1 MNEADKFHIYCDES
15 CQNAHRYTVI
25 GATLC
30 RPDAAGKVSARLNE
44 LVELHGRGSSRE
56 LKWTNL
62 KGHKLNLYREVI
74 SAYFEMMDRRMLR
87 YQCLVIDNNHVN
99 HDLYS
104 EGDHDLGFTKFMF
117 VLLYSFAEML
127 RSNVHFHAFIDER
140 STKRPI
146 EVMKYA
152 LNNKCKTHLPAHRQ
166 PFQSVRFVKSERSRL
181 IQVTDIITGAIAAE
195 TNGHHLLSS
204 SSAHKIDL
212 MRHIAACARLESLAR
227 HKFRWPNFSIW
238 HLNFDKGHSRLSA

>member
-87 YQCLVIDNNHVN
+87 NQCLVIDNNHVN

-117 VLLYSFAEML
+117 VL
-127 RSNVHFHAFIDER
+127 
-140 STKRPI
+140 
-146 EVMKYA
+146 
-152 LNNKCKTHLPAHRQ
+152 
-166 PFQSVRFVKSERSRL
+166 
-181 IQVTDIITGAIAAE
+181 
-195 TNGHHLLSS
+195 
-204 SSAHKIDL
+204 
-212 MRHIAACARLESLAR
+212 
-227 HKFRWPNFSIW
+227 
-238 HLNFDKGHSRLSA
+238 

>member
-1 MNEADKFHIYCDES
+1 MSEPDKFHLYCDES

-30 RPDAAGKVSARLNE
+30 RPDAASKIRDRLNE
-44 LVELHGRGSSRE
+44 LIELHGQSRHRE

-62 KGHKLNLYREVI
+62 KRHKLNLYRDVT
-74 SAYFEMMDRRMLR
+74 SAYFQMMDQRMLR
-87 YQCLVIDNNHVN
+87 YRCLVIDTTTVN

-104 EGDHDLGFTKFMF
+104 DGDHDLGFTKFMF

-140 STKRPI
+140 STKHPI
-146 EVMKYA
+146 EIMKYT
-152 LNNKCKTHLPAHRQ
+152 LNNKCKTHLPAHKQ
-166 PFQSVRFVKSERSRL
+166 PFQTVRFIKSEESRL
-181 IQVTDIITGAIAAE
+181 IQATDIITGAIAAE
-195 TNGHHLLSS
+195 TNGHHLLPN
-204 SSAHKIDL
+204 SSAHKVNL
-212 MRHIAACARLESLAR
+212 MRHIAACAQLDTLAL

-238 HLNFDKGHSRLSA
+238 HLDVEKGRSRLSA